1 MISMISF
8 ILDLIQ
14 NFSETIHRYI
24 DLSLDIIIQLY
35 IKINMNNKFWLFMNK
50 IIKILE
56 NNNDMSEL

>member
-1 MISMISF
+1 MISF